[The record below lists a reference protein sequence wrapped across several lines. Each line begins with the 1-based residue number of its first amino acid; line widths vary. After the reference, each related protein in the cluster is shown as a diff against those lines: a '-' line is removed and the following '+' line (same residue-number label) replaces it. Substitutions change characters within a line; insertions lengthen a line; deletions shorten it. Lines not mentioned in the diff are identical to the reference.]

1 MKKFLHLKMCLI
13 LGLFFPLAIAAQ
25 GVITGTITEASTNAP
40 LPGANVIV
48 KGTTNGAISD
58 FDGKFS
64 LNVASFPAT
73 LVVSSVGFNTKEVS
87 VTSAQNIQI
96 SLQEGVALDEVV
108 LIGTR
113 NPNRTATDTAVPV
126 DVIDMAELVTAGPQ
140 VSVTQILN
148 YVAPSFSSNTQTVAD
163 GTDHIDPAQLRGL
176 GPDQVLVLINGK
188 RRHTSSLVNVNGSPG
203 RGAVGTDLNAIPAAS
218 IKRIEV
224 LRDGAAAQYGSDAI
238 AGVINIVLKDAVN
251 ELTVAVTTGA
261 NVSKNS
267 NDLTGGTDGEN
278 TQVDINYGL
287 PLGESGGFIN
297 FTGSLTTRERTSRAG
312 AYSGQIFNGY
322 NAIEWGAY
330 NDNFDLTDLLT
341 NVSAIQNYATG
352 VNYFSTQLQSD
363 IAAASTIGNLQT
375 LLNFD
380 NTDDE
385 IARRGQTRSDFNMSV
400 GQSGLK
406 QGQFMGNLSIPLE
419 NDAELY
425 AFGGLS
431 YRHGDASGF
440 YRPAGNP
447 DGRANTLLN
456 INGFLPN
463 IESSIIDKSLGFGIK
478 GKINDWNVDLS
489 NTWGYNTFAYNITN
503 TTNFYLQSASPNEF
517 YAGLNGFQQNT
528 VNFDVSKFY
537 ENTMA
542 GLNVAFGAEYRIE
555 NFFIEEGQQSSYAKY
570 DVNGEVV
577 DSETTDSEQV
587 YSFFGRQAGAGA
599 QVFAG
604 FTPKNAVD
612 ARRSSYAF
620 YTDIEADLTESF
632 LLTGAL
638 RYEDFS
644 DFGSTLNGKIS
655 MRIKATDNFNIRGA
669 FSTGFRAPSLHQQ
682 FYSKS
687 NTLFNAQGIAT
698 ETGTFTNNSQAAKLF
713 GIPKLKE
720 ETSINGSLGLTWKI
734 PTSNLT
740 FTLDA
745 FLINID
751 DRVTYTDGFAKPAN
765 DGSQQKL
772 YDIYTNLGIGS
783 AAFFANAIDTRTKG
797 VDFVATHKTTFDGGL
812 KLANNLAFTYSKTEQ
827 DGAIKTTPLL
837 EASGQADKFFS
848 NESRIF
854 LELAVPRVKWNL
866 SHNLSKDKWSIFLR
880 NAFFGSV
887 VDGGVL
893 PDGSNTEIGAVL
905 VTDLTASYSVSDV
918 LTLTVGANN
927 LFDVYPDELD
937 VSLRSSNQF
946 TYSRRVSQ
954 FGNNGRFLFARLT
967 FKLK

>member
-1 MKKFLHLKMCLI
+1 MKKTLQIKIYLFLLL
-13 LGLFFPLAIAAQ
+13 LFPVVIFAQ
-25 GVITGTITEASTNAP
+25 ETITGTVTETGSKDP
-40 LPGANVIV
+40 IPGANVIV
-48 KGTTNGAISD
+48 KGTTTGTITD
-58 FDGKFS
+58 FDGNFS
-64 LNVASFPAT
+64 LNVASLPVT
-73 LVVSSVGFNTKEVS
+73 IVVSSLGYNTQEVKVNS
-87 VTSAQNIQI
+87 EQKVMV
-96 SLQEGVALDEVV
+96 SLTEGVALDEVM

-113 NPNRTATDTAVPV
+113 NPSRTSVDTAVPV
-126 DVIDMAELVTAGPQ
+126 DVIDMAELTTAGPQ

-203 RGAVGTDLNAIPAAS
+203 RGAVGTDLNAIPSAS

-238 AGVINIVLKDAVN
+238 AGVINIVLKDEVN

-261 NVSKNS
+261 NVSKNA
-267 NDLTGGTDGEN
+267 NDLTGGTDGEK
-278 TQVDINYGL
+278 TQVDVNYGL
-287 PLGESGGFIN
+287 PLGEKGGFIN
-297 FTGSLTTRERTSRAG
+297 LTGSLTTRERTSRAG
-312 AYSGQIFNGY
+312 IFSGQVYNGY

-352 VNYFSTQLQSD
+352 VNYFSAQLQSD
-363 IAAASTIGNLQT
+363 IAAATTIGDLQT

-380 NTDDE
+380 NSDDE
-385 IARRGQTRSDFNMSV
+385 IARRGQARSDFNMSV

-419 NDAELY
+419 NDAEIY

-478 GKINDWNVDLS
+478 GKINGWNVDLS
-489 NTWGYNTFAYNITN
+489 NTWGLNTFAYNITN
-503 TTNFYLQSASPNEF
+503 TTNFYLQSASPSEF

-537 ENTMA
+537 EDTLA

-555 NFFIEEGQQSSYAKY
+555 NFFIEAGQESSYAKY

-577 DSETTDSEQV
+577 DSQTTDEEQV
-587 YSFFGRQAGAGA
+587 YSFFGKQAGAGA

-655 MRIKATDNFNIRGA
+655 MRIKATDNFNVRGA

-682 FYSKS
+682 YYSKS

-720 ETSINGSLGLTWKI
+720 ETSLNGSLGFTWQI

-745 FLINID
+745 FMINID
-751 DRVTYTDGFAKPAN
+751 DRITYTDGFEKPAN

-797 VDFVATHKTTFDGGL
+797 LDFVATHKITFNSNL
-812 KLANNLAFTYSKTEQ
+812 KLSNNFAFTYSRTKQE
-827 DGAIKTTPLL
+827 GAIKTTPLL
-837 EASGQADKFFS
+837 EASGQSDKFFS
-848 NESRIF
+848 EGSRIF
-854 LELAVPRVKWNL
+854 LETAVPRVKWNL

-887 VDGGVL
+887 FDNGVL
-893 PDGSNTEIGAVL
+893 PDGSNTEIGAVF
-905 VTDLTASYSVSDV
+905 VTDLTTSYDVSNAIKV
-918 LTLTVGANN
+918 TVGANN

-954 FGNNGRFLFARLT
+954 FGNNGRFLFARLSFT
-967 FKLK
+967 LK